1 MQSAGDF
8 LIYLNIIGRRLWL
21 TILLLI
27 VTVGVILSLSYT
39 AKPVYRATVRLQVLA
54 ADPSDVSLFTEYRSS
69 TTVTEIQQAQN
80 DFIRALKNGFV
91 AWRTI
96 ADLNL
101 EVGALDLLAG
111 LSTSIE
117 GDFIVVTIEAD
128 DPGRAEGIATR
139 QVNNALAYYR
149 EGRATPS
156 RVLLEFVTE
165 QLAAERKS
173 MLDAENALFEF
184 KRQHNIDSIQQ
195 ETRALQDLIRTLQ
208 LERDRA
214 EIEMERAKVFAAIY
228 RAEQLKAD
236 QEADAIER
244 MELELLEAV
253 EAAAEEGIAVEADL
267 GEEEPTEFAPY
278 TKKFFRDLARQHEAT
293 AINYEARLDGYAQ
306 SLPIY
311 ERMISERTQDL
322 KSLLD
327 LYGEYNALE
336 RNLTRATNNYGFL
349 RDKQN
354 EATLKQLQ
362 AERLGY
368 IHITEPA
375 RKPDAPV
382 PSKLPQLLLVG
393 AVVSVLTGFVLSF
406 FLEFLSALRKAAK
419 KQRVS

>member
-54 ADPSDVSLFTEYRSS
+54 TDRSDVSLFTEYRAS

-195 ETRALQDLIRTLQ
+195 ETRALQDLIRSLQ

>member
-195 ETRALQDLIRTLQ
+195 ETRALQDLIRSLQ